1 MTQAHLARP
10 RLIFGVA
17 TLLGVLSTLQ
27 AYQFVG
33 LFEEPPQPFTHLLAV
48 NMAFW
53 YAWGL
58 LAPIVL
64 WLARRF
70 PLERGV
76 WRRSL
81 LVHLVAVVGLTFAHV
96 VLYQAAWSL
105 LVPTALKYPWW
116 TRVLRSY
123 AWNFD
128 WEMAIYFGLV
138 GFSHASRYYRE
149 IQERRVRGAQ
159 LETRLAQAQF
169 EALQRQLHPHFL
181 FNTLNAISALMHRD
195 VDAADEML
203 ARLSDLLRMA
213 LDRRG
218 VQEISLKDE
227 LEFLGKYLEIEQ
239 TRFGERLTVSYD
251 IDPDALDARVPN
263 LLLQPLVENSIRHAV
278 GATIE
283 PRRIDVSARCRGD
296 RLLLEVRDDGPGL
309 SAERPPSAKKGLGL
323 ANTRARLEQ
332 LYGSNQ
338 QLQLTE
344 PESGGLLVTIDIPL
358 RLEQPETLVEAV
370 EGVA

>member
-1 MTQAHLARP
+1 
-10 RLIFGVA
+10 
-17 TLLGVLSTLQ
+17 
-27 AYQFVG
+27 
-33 LFEEPPQPFTHLLAV
+33 
-48 NMAFW
+48 
-53 YAWGL
+53 
-58 LAPIVL
+58 
-64 WLARRF
+64 
-70 PLERGV
+70 
-76 WRRSL
+76 
-81 LVHLVAVVGLTFAHV
+81 LTFAHV
-96 VLYQAAWSL
+96 VLYQTAWSV
-105 LVPTALKYPWW
+105 LVSTDLKYPWW

-128 WEMAIYFGLV
+128 WEMAIYWAIV
-138 GFSHASRYYRE
+138 GFSHASGYYRE
-149 IQERRVRGAQ
+149 VQDRRVRGAQ

-195 VDAADEML
+195 VEAADEML

-239 TRFGERLTVSYD
+239 TRFGDRFTVSYD
-251 IDPDALDARVPN
+251 IDPDTLDARVPN

-278 GATIE
+278 GATIQ
-283 PRRIDVSARCRGD
+283 PRRIDVSAHCRGD
-296 RLLLEVRDDGPGL
+296 VLEMQVRDDGPGL
-309 SAERPPSAKKGLGL
+309 RGGGPPPAKKGLGL

-332 LYGSNQ
+332 LYGAKQ
-338 QLQLTE
+338 RLELTE
-344 PESGGLLVTIDIPL
+344 PDTGGLLVTIEIPL
-358 RLEQPETLVEAV
+358 RLEQPETIAEAV